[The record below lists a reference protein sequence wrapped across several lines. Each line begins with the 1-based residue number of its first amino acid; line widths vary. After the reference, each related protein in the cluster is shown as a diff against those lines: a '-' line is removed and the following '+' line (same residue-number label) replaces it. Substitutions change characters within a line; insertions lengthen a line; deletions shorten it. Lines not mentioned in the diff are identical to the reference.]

1 MNSQI
6 TKLFAVI
13 VLLFG
18 VLIYFTSRWT
28 VFSATALNDNALN
41 SRPLIAQL
49 RIKRGEILA
58 DDGTVLAKSVKAGH
72 GTWSRT
78 YPEGSL
84 FSQAV
89 GYSEPAA
96 GDAAGLEVSQ
106 AKYLRGSPSSIAS
119 LFGTASTSTQVGDNV
134 HTTLD
139 PAAQKTAREAL
150 DGQAGS
156 VVALNPR
163 TGAVLTM
170 YSNPTYDDNHPSPD
184 KECIAIGC
192 LVNRAVSSA
201 YPPGSTFKVV
211 TATAAINTGKY
222 TPDSI
227 VNGNSPVTVSGV
239 PLANDG
245 NQSFGDITLTQAL
258 TQSVNTVW
266 APVAEHVGTKTMTEY
281 MKRFG
286 FYARPPL
293 DYPPGEMLPSRVQSP
308 GGEYYPPGSA
318 DEDIGRIGIG
328 QGGLVVTPMQMAMVA
343 AAVANNGKLMV
354 PHLVVERHRAR
365 RPHGH
370 DDRAAALSPGDDRQD
385 RAGGQSDDAHGRRRG
400 DRHAGPARRRDRVR
414 RQDRDRV
421 GRPGRVGADPAVV
434 HRLRPRQRPEGRRR
448 RRPRALDLGAI
459 GRRGGGADRPGRR
472 PDAPVGGEV
481 VRYRLLDTRA
491 AARRG

>member
-6 TKLFAVI
+6 TKLFAV
-13 VLLFG
+13 VVVLFG

-28 VFSATALNDNALN
+28 VFSATALNANVLNA
-41 SRPLIAQL
+41 RPRIAEL
-49 RIKRGEILA
+49 RIKRGQILA

-84 FSQAV
+84 FSQPV

-96 GDAAGLEVSQ
+96 GDAAGLEVSY
-106 AKYLRGSPSSIAS
+106 AKYLRGTPSSIAS

-139 PAAQKTAREAL
+139 PAGQKTARAAL

-170 YSNPTYDDNHPSPD
+170 YSNPTYDDNHPRPD
-184 KECIAIGC
+184 KQCNAVGC

-211 TATAAINTGKY
+211 TATAAIDTGKY

-227 VNGNSPVTVSGV
+227 VNGNSPVVVSGV

-266 APVAEHVGTKTMTEY
+266 APVAENVGTRTMTTY

-286 FYARPPL
+286 FYAKPPL

-318 DEDIGRIGIG
+318 NEDIGRIGIG

-343 AAVANNGKLMV
+343 AAVANNGRLMV
-354 PHLVVERHRAR
+354 PHLGSDVIAPDGRTVTTIAPQLYRRVMSAKTAQEVNLMMRTVVDEGTGTPAQLGNGIEFAGKTGTASVGPAGQGETQPWFIGFAPANDPKVAVAVDLERS
-365 RPHGH
+365 
-370 DDRAAALSPGDDRQD
+370 DS
-385 RAGGQSDDAHGRRRG
+385 GQS
-400 DRHAGPARRRDRVR
+400 
-414 RQDRDRV
+414 
-421 GRPGRVGADPAVV
+421 
-434 HRLRPRQRPEGRRR
+434 
-448 RRPRALDLGAI
+448 
-459 GRRGGGADRPGRR
+459 GGAVA
-472 PDAPVGGEV
+472 APIARDV
-481 VRYRLLDTRA
+481 VQTLLSE
-491 AARRG
+491 GK